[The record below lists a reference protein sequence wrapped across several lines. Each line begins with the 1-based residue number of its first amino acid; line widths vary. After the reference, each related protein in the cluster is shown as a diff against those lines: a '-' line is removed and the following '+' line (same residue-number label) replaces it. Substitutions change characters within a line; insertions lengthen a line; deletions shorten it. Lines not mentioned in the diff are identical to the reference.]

1 MFTNKLDHIVSK
13 LKEEKLELLPL
24 DPTIPQQ
31 VRQENMAQIE
41 EGVSAI
47 ETSISK
53 LEKTLHEFASM
64 VDLLEKPSSKEEED
78 FETYA
83 CKAEAILSI
92 AFDYVIVLH
101 YRHSLDN
108 FFTIVTRM
116 PANQDVFSL
125 LNHLYAE

>member
-1 MFTNKLDHIVSK
+1 
-13 LKEEKLELLPL
+13 
-24 DPTIPQQ
+24 
-31 VRQENMAQIE
+31 MAQIE

-92 AFDYVIVLH
+92 AFDYVIVLQA
-101 YRHSLDN
+101 RHRAMSSC
-108 FFTIVTRM
+108 
-116 PANQDVFSL
+116 ANSDSMTSPRQST
-125 LNHLYAE
+125 LNDSINQQVPNQ